1 MARFDLFVVLAGMR
15 TGSNLLEECL
25 NALDGVTCHGEAF
38 NPVFVGGPNRDAL
51 LGVDLEAR
59 TADPFPLLDRI
70 ATAGGLNGFRFFHD
84 HDPRIYNRV
93 MADPGCAK
101 IVLNRNPAE
110 SYVSRKIAAE
120 TGQWK
125 LTDLRHRRAALVQFD
140 AAEFEAHLEALQA
153 FQGDILHRLQVSG
166 QSAFYLDYDDLG
178 DLGVVNGLAAFLG
191 VAARL
196 AQAPRGLKPQNPDAM
211 ADKVRNLRAMELTL
225 ARLDRFNLSR
235 TPVFEPRRGPAV
247 PGYRAGASAPIL
259 HAPLRGGPEG
269 VVLRWMAALDRV
281 TVDDLPGGFS
291 QKTLRQWKRA
301 HPGHRTFA
309 VLAHPV
315 VRAWRVFCRQIVD
328 GGAPELRRRLVRAYK
343 LVLPEAE
350 AGAGAGAGAAAWRAC
365 FLDYLRIVRGTLA
378 GQTSLR
384 PGLEWATQAAL
395 VQGLGQFAPPDMLL
409 REGTL
414 GRDLAMLAAA
424 VGRDDAPALPEAVS
438 ERGPV
443 PLAAIHDDAVEA
455 AVRDAYGRD
464 YAAFGFAPW
473 APEPARLRLV

>member
-1 MARFDLFVVLAGMR
+1 MARFEMFVVLAGMR
-15 TGSNLLEECL
+15 TGSNLLEEHL

-38 NPVFVGGPNRDAL
+38 NPVFVGGPNRKAL

-70 ATAGGLNGFRFFHD
+70 AGGAGLNGFRFFHD
-84 HDPRIYNRV
+84 HDPRIYDRV
-93 MADPGCAK
+93 MGDPGCAK

-125 LTDLRHRRAALVQFD
+125 LTDLKHRRAAAIQFD

-153 FQGDILHRLQVSG
+153 FQADILHRLQVSG
-166 QSAFYLDYDDLG
+166 QTAFYLDYDDLG
-178 DLGVVNGLAAFLG
+178 DLEVINGLAAFLG
-191 VAARL
+191 VPARL
-196 AQAPRGLKPQNPDAM
+196 TQAPGGLKPQNPDAM
-211 ADKVRNLRAMELTL
+211 EDKVRNLRAMEVTL
-225 ARLDRFNLSR
+225 ARLDRFNLGR

-247 PGYRAGASAPIL
+247 PGYRAGATAPL
-259 HAPLRGGPEG
+259 LYAPLRGGPEAA
-269 VVLRWMAALDRV
+269 VLRWMATLDKV

-291 QKTLRQWKRA
+291 QKTLRQWKRT

-315 VRAWRVFCRQIVD
+315 VRAWRVFCRQIAD
-328 GGAPELRRRLVRAYK
+328 GGAPDLRRTLVRAYK
-343 LVLPEAE
+343 LAVPE
-350 AGAGAGAGAAAWRAC
+350 AGADAAAWRAC
-365 FLDYLRIVRGTLA
+365 FLDHLRIVRGTLA

-409 REGTL
+409 REDTL

-424 VGRDDAPALPEAVS
+424 VGRDDAPALPEAAP
-438 ERGPV
+438 EGGPV
-443 PLAAIHDDAVEA
+443 PLPAIHDDTVEA

-464 YAAFGFAPW
+464 YVAFGFAPW